1 MLTRR
6 FNATSAVCV
15 LVVAL
20 SVAVNAYELKK
31 REPRVAVLATAA
43 LHMVASSHRPTAR
56 TADQVAVVI
65 AAVEPEPVQV
75 TELPPVQTYELQPE
89 FITGP
94 QLAPAPPV
102 AKPEPQFQ
110 FEAKTVHPYKKFA
123 DALAELYPNEK
134 SFALSAAYAAEPKA
148 EESFAQKQEE
158 KPKLHMA
165 SLPPAKATPL
175 PPVYLN
181 APATR
186 IIPGFGRK
194 KRIAPSRMPPYA
206 EWGPTADA
214 RYEFAKWYV
223 FQICPDRAQKEKETP
238 ALIAEGKR
246 LLTNPFATEWLVKLN
261 IRAWCA
267 TGVITA
273 ALTSG

>member
-20 SVAVNAYELKK
+20 SVAVNTYELKK
-31 REPRVAVLATAA
+31 RQPRVAVLATAA
-43 LHMVASSHRPTAR
+43 LQMVASSHRPTAR
-56 TADQVAVVI
+56 AADQVAVVI

-94 QLAPAPPV
+94 QLTPAPPV

-123 DALAELYPNEK
+123 HALAELYPNEK

-148 EESFAQKQEE
+148 VESFAQKQEE

-165 SLPPAKATPL
+165 SLPPA
-175 PPVYLN
+175 
-181 APATR
+181 TR
-186 IIPGFGRK
+186 VIPKFGRK
-194 KRIAPSRMPPYA
+194 KLVAPSRMPPYA